1 MERLLSI
8 LAEIERFRP
17 RPIGRMLARPAQA
30 DRRFD
35 EQQAVVSR
43 HLERRPAAQ
52 GRQHA
57 RADHA
62 IASKPGKPARPHSRG
77 GGRLSAATAGKTG
90 GRHAATADAGH
101 APPEREAWPSSAQD
115 RQARETSVRTPPYHS
130 FSRDFD
136 RASDQEEGIASAG
149 RIAGELKTLHE
160 DLRRQCSLEHARR
173 IRGPSRPAR
182 PDARFEPGYR
192 GTRIRPCRRDGQN
205 FAGNA

>member
-77 GGRLSAATAGKTG
+77 GGRFSAATAGETG
-90 GRHAATADAGH
+90 SRHAATADAGH
-101 APPEREAWPSSAQD
+101 APPRARGVALIGTGSAG
-115 RQARETSVRTPPYHS
+115 ARNGPNSARHS
-130 FSRDFD
+130 LSRDFD

-149 RIAGELKTLHE
+149 RIAGELKTLRE
-160 DLRRQCSLEHARR
+160 DLRRQMHLEHATANSRR
-173 IRGPSRPAR
+173 CAASSAGCSLRTGI
-182 PDARFEPGYR
+182 R
-192 GTRIRPCRRDGQN
+192 GTRLGPCRRDGQN